1 GFFHEHIMH
10 VTVLNVLFLASG
22 IFQILFVG
30 LAIAGLLRPRLVI
43 RLFSA
48 MGKLFYRM
56 KLIKNKG
63 RFRRQLVYEAN
74 LARNSFK
81 RYFGRHIIPFI
92 LGTLTIGIMYFVEVI
107 TLWIIFIG
115 LGVRLP
121 FATGIT
127 LGALFLFLLPF
138 LPTPGAA
145 GLGEAFF
152 VVLFAGLV
160 PYYLLGVA
168 VLLWR
173 FFYNYLTAFAGALF
187 SSRHFSKVIVKSET

>member
-1 GFFHEHIMH
+1 VVFII
-10 VTVLNVLFLASG
+10 VILAA
-22 IFQILFVG
+22 ILQ
-30 LAIAGLLRPRLVI
+30 PRLII
-43 RLFSA
+43 RAFSSVSN
-48 MGKLFYRM
+48 LLYRW
-56 KLIKNKG
+56 KIIKSKKR
-63 RFRRQLVYEAN
+63 RFLQQLVHETN
-74 LARNSFK
+74 LARSSFR
-81 RYFGRHIIPFI
+81 RYFGRHVVSFV
-92 LGTLTIGIMYFVEVI
+92 LGTLTIGIMYFVEAI
-107 TLWIIFIG
+107 TLWVIFIG

-152 VVLFAGLV
+152 VVLFSGIV

-173 FFYNYLTAFAGALF
+173 FFYNYLTALAGALF
-187 SSRHFSKVIVKSET
+187 SSRHFSRVIVKSEAG